1 MIQRIIHQADL
12 EAVQL
17 SYLLLSG
24 LPERPV
30 HEGRGGHV
38 PLRGLLDQV
47 QEQDQREQGDR
58 HLGRHR
64 CSARP
69 GEYFYID
76 IIQV

>member
-1 MIQRIIHQADL
+1 M
-12 EAVQL
+12 
-17 SYLLLSG
+17 SYGCLPG
-24 LPERPV
+24 LPEHRV

-64 CSARP
+64 SSARP
-69 GEYFYID
+69 GEYIYRYYSSLTSI
-76 IIQV
+76 

>member
-1 MIQRIIHQADL
+1 M
-12 EAVQL
+12 
-17 SYLLLSG
+17 SYGCLPG
-24 LPERPV
+24 LPEHRV

-64 CSARP
+64 SSASP
-69 GEYFYID
+69 GIFQCDID
-76 IIQV
+76 RIDNILF